1 MAAETGFV
9 VAGVMSSRS
18 RFDEAAA
25 HGRGNLPGRPG
36 APRPGNRF
44 NEAAAHGRGKP
55 IPRPRRYRER
65 PGLQ

>member
-25 HGRGNLPGRPG
+25 HGRGKPPRPPGR
-36 APRPGNRF
+36 
-44 NEAAAHGRGKP
+44 AAAG
-55 IPRPRRYRER
+55 ES
-65 PGLQ
+65 LQ